1 MNQPQPQPGKT
12 PRESRC
18 EMAEHVLPNDTNPH
32 GTIFG
37 GRVMALVDLAATITA
52 SRHARRAVVTASIDE
67 LHFLHPIKLGHLV
80 LLEAQ
85 VNEAFSSS
93 MEIGVSVYSENPV
106 TGEKRKT
113 TTAYATFVALDDLGR
128 PASVPPLLPETPD
141 EIQRQL
147 DARERREDRIT
158 RRKKAQ
164 ASE

>member
-1 MNQPQPQPGKT
+1 MSQNLPGKH
-12 PRESRC
+12 PRESRVD
-18 EMAEHVLPNDTNPH
+18 MAEHVLPNDTNPH

-37 GRVMALVDLAATITA
+37 GRVMALVDLAATIAA

-93 MEIGVSVYSENPV
+93 MEIGVNVFSENPI
-106 TGEKRKT
+106 TGERRKT

-128 PASVPPLLPETPD
+128 PSSVPPLLPETP
-141 EIQRQL
+141 EETKRQL
-147 DARERREDRIT
+147 DARQRREDRIA

-164 ASE
+164 DA

>member
-1 MNQPQPQPGKT
+1 MSQHLPGKH
-12 PRESRC
+12 PRESRVD
-18 EMAEHVLPNDTNPH
+18 MAEHVLPNDTNPH

-37 GRVMALVDLAATITA
+37 GRVMALVDLAATIAA
-52 SRHARRAVVTASIDE
+52 SRHARRSVVTASIDE

-93 MEIGVSVYSENPV
+93 MEIGVNVFSENPI
-106 TGEKRKT
+106 TGERRKT

-128 PASVPPLLPETPD
+128 PAAVPPLLPET
-141 EIQRQL
+141 EEELQRQL
-147 DARERREDRIT
+147 DARQRREERIA

-164 ASE
+164 EA

>member
-1 MNQPQPQPGKT
+1 MSQTLPGKH
-12 PRESRC
+12 PRESHV

-37 GRVMALVDLAATITA
+37 GRVMALVDLAATIAA
-52 SRHARRAVVTASIDE
+52 SRHARRAVVTASVDE

-93 MEIGVSVYSENPV
+93 MEIGVTVFSENPI
-106 TGEKRKT
+106 TGERRMT
-113 TTAYATFVALDDLGR
+113 TTAYATFVALDELGR
-128 PASVPPLLPETPD
+128 PAAVPPLLPETP
-141 EIQRQL
+141 EEEQRQR
-147 DARERREDRIT
+147 DARERRELRIA

-164 ASE
+164 AAEV

>member
-1 MNQPQPQPGKT
+1 MSSNLPGKH
-12 PRESRC
+12 PRESRV

-37 GRVMALVDLAATITA
+37 GRVMALVDLAATIAA
-52 SRHARRAVVTASIDE
+52 SRHSRRAVVTAAIDE
-67 LHFLHPIKLGHLV
+67 LIFLHPVKLGHIV

-93 MEIGVSVYSENPV
+93 MEIGVNVFSENPV
-106 TGEKRKT
+106 TGERRKT

-128 PASVPPLLPETPD
+128 PASVPPLLPETP
-141 EIQRQL
+141 EEEKRQR
-147 DARERREDRIT
+147 DARERRDDRIA

-164 ASE
+164 ADQA

>member
-1 MNQPQPQPGKT
+1 MSQNLPGKH
-12 PRESRC
+12 PRESRVD
-18 EMAEHVLPNDTNPH
+18 MAEHVLPNDTNPH

-37 GRVMALVDLAATITA
+37 GRVMALVDLAATIAA
-52 SRHARRAVVTASIDE
+52 SRHARRSVVTASIDE

-93 MEIGVSVYSENPV
+93 MEIGVNVFSENPI
-106 TGEKRKT
+106 TGERRKT

-128 PASVPPLLPETPD
+128 PAAVPPLLPET
-141 EIQRQL
+141 EEELQRQL
-147 DARERREDRIT
+147 DARQRREDRIA

-164 ASE
+164 EA